1 MDFSMDTLPQ
11 RELIPGLRGKFV
23 HGEAMSLVFW
33 EVDPGAT
40 VPEHQHEHEQIMHV
54 MEGQFEFT
62 LEGKTHVYGP
72 GDIVLIPSFAT
83 HSGKA
88 LTACKLMDIFSPV
101 REEYR

>member
-1 MDFSMDTLPQ
+1 MDFSLNTLPQ
-11 RELIPGLRGKFV
+11 RALIPGLRGKFV

-33 EVDPGAT
+33 EVDKGAT
-40 VPEHQHEHEQIMHV
+40 VPEHRHEHEQIMHV
-54 MEGQFEFT
+54 MDGQFELT
-62 LEGKTHVYGP
+62 LDGRTRVYGP

-83 HSGKA
+83 HSGRA

>member
-1 MDFSMDTLPQ
+1 MDFSLNTLPQ

-33 EVDPGAT
+33 EVDKGAT
-40 VPEHQHEHEQIMHV
+40 VPEHRHEHEQIMHV
-54 MEGQFEFT
+54 MDGQFEFT
-62 LEGKTHVYGP
+62 LDGRTRVYGQ
-72 GDIVLIPSFAT
+72 GDIVLIPSLAT
-83 HSGKA
+83 HSGRA